1 MPDRTFSRLTG
12 NRLRELDR
20 FLSVLLD
27 EVARAWGG
35 EGHDGRAFA
44 RWRNTPR
51 KLGHVHA
58 LTGTGI
64 EAGARAVARL
74 RAIGRLSAC
83 LHHCAGTIHIPGL
96 HRDLLLAEGW
106 AADAP
111 APAIRSP
118 DVLRLSPQ
126 AIGAIG
132 AFYRAL
138 GDGLVESL
146 PRRADID
153 FRGESVHMGRA
164 NVACDGI

>member
-27 EVARAWGG
+27 EVAGSWGAA
-35 EGHDGRAFA
+35 GHDGRSFA

-58 LTGTGI
+58 MMGMDR
-64 EAGARAVARL
+64 AGVTRDEARL
-74 RAIGRLSAC
+74 RAIGRISAC
-83 LHHCAGTIHIPGL
+83 LHHCAGTIHAPGL
-96 HRDLLLAEGW
+96 HRDLLLAQGRE
-106 AADAP
+106 AAA
-111 APAIRSP
+111 AFASP
-118 DVLRLSPQ
+118 PPGLLRLSPD

-132 AFYRAL
+132 RFYRAL
-138 GDGLVESL
+138 GDALVAGL
-146 PRRADID
+146 PQRADID
-153 FRGESVHMGRA
+153 FQSESAHMGTA